1 MLIINAEI
9 RTMAGRDY
17 ASGYIQ
23 IVGEKIVSVGPM
35 EDCPADF
42 ETIDAQG
49 KIAMPGLI
57 DAHSHIGM
65 WEDGMGFEGDDGN
78 EETDPVTPH
87 LRAID
92 GVNPFDRSF
101 AEALSYGVTT
111 VVTGPGSSNPISG
124 QFCALKTCGKRV
136 DKMIVRAPLAI
147 KMAMGENPKSCYH
160 EKDGGPATRMAV
172 AALIR
177 EQLAKAQK
185 YAKQLAEA
193 AKDDELDE
201 PEYDAKCEAL
211 LPLLDHRIKAHIHA
225 HRADD
230 IFTAIRIA
238 DEFGF
243 GYVIVHG
250 TEGHLVADELAEEQA
265 PVIVGP
271 LIGARTKPELSN
283 ASASGPGILRAAGV
297 QVAICTDHPE
307 VPEHYLLMSARLAVE
322 HGMEPQA
329 ALRAITIEAAKI
341 CEISDRVGSIEAGK
355 DADILLFD
363 REPLECCG
371 RPSAVILNGKKV
383 R

>member
-1 MLIINAEI
+1 
-9 RTMAGRDY
+9 
-17 ASGYIQ
+17 
-23 IVGEKIVSVGPM
+23 
-35 EDCPADF
+35 
-42 ETIDAQG
+42 
-49 KIAMPGLI
+49 
-57 DAHSHIGM
+57 
-65 WEDGMGFEGDDGN
+65 
-78 EETDPVTPH
+78 
-87 LRAID
+87 
-92 GVNPFDRSF
+92 
-101 AEALSYGVTT
+101 
-111 VVTGPGSSNPISG
+111 
-124 QFCALKTCGKRV
+124 
-136 DKMIVRAPLAI
+136 
-147 KMAMGENPKSCYH
+147 
-160 EKDGGPATRMAV
+160 MAV

>member
-1 MLIINAEI
+1 MIIQGGMIHIGDGTVIEN
-9 RTMAGRDY
+9 
-17 ASGYIQ
+17 GYLRL
-23 IVGEKIVSVGPM
+23 E
-35 EDCPADF
+35 A
-42 ETIDAQG
+42 G
-49 KIAMPGLI
+49 KIAEVAPGPYNGEDPEILDARGMIVSPGFI
-57 DAHSHIGM
+57 DAHCHVGM

-147 KMAMGENPKSCYH
+147 KMAMGENPKNCYH